1 MNAMAMRTGLL
12 CLMILTLLA
21 ACAPA
26 SQPSA
31 QAPLSDQAPQSEA
44 ARPAAAPPAPA
55 RAGAPAPAA
64 QQSSAA
70 QQPPVGQ
77 QRLIVKTANLT
88 LLVPDVAQTSSKAQ
102 GLAETL
108 GGFVV
113 TATQRE
119 EGGRPAATVQ
129 MRVPAQRFD
138 EAMAQLKGLAER
150 VQNEQVSS
158 KDITEEFV
166 DTDARLRN
174 LRATEQR
181 YLDLLARASSV
192 EDILQIEQQ
201 LSSVRGQIEQLQGR
215 LNFLQRSAELS
226 TITVELRL
234 PAAAQTPPPSDW
246 AVQPIFRNAVSAL
259 LATLQWLLGLV
270 IFAAVFAPLWIPALL
285 LVRWW
290 RRRRRARRT
299 AAATVATPASPPAP
313 A

>member
-1 MNAMAMRTGLL
+1 MNAMPMRTGLL
-12 CLMILTLLA
+12 CLVIPMLLA

-44 ARPAAAPPAPA
+44 ARPAAAPSAPA

-70 QQPPVGQ
+70 QQPPVGE

-138 EAMAQLKGLAER
+138 EAMAQLKGMAER

-158 KDITEEFV
+158 KDVTEEFV

-192 EDILQIEQQ
+192 EDILKIEQQ

-234 PAAAQTPPPSDW
+234 PAAAQAPPPSDW
-246 AVQPIFRNAVSAL
+246 AIQPIFRNAVSAL

-270 IFAAVFAPLWIPALL
+270 IFGVVFAPLWVPAVLV
-285 LVRWW
+285 VRWL
-290 RRRRRARRT
+290 RRRRRARR
-299 AAATVATPASPPAP
+299 AAVAPAP
-313 A
+313 AAPATP